1 MGAALQVSLGDSGVI
16 NLTCF
21 PLLSV
26 PVTAQ
31 NGFFSLS
38 GLVANEGNY
47 FPVLVPGMEKTNH
60 HILFPAIFPDL

>member
-1 MGAALQVSLGDSGVI
+1 MSAKGLPGTALSQKICRTWGVGAALQVSLGDSGVI

-31 NGFFSLS
+31 NGFF
-38 GLVANEGNY
+38 
-47 FPVLVPGMEKTNH
+47 P
-60 HILFPAIFPDL
+60 